1 MKNIIRQNIS
11 GFTLIELVTS
21 IVIVGVLSLFVSS
34 FIFYE
39 VNNFVFSNSRQQTV
53 QDSRWALQLISKDL
67 RQIVTPDSILYASG
81 DSLSFYNVDTD
92 VVVYTYSGNQ
102 ILRNGD
108 LLLSSVDSCG
118 FRFYNNEGDVISS
131 PVEDVIDIYLLS
143 IRFITS
149 SNNNATKFSSKV
161 VPRNF

>member
-1 MKNIIRQNIS
+1 MS
-11 GFTLIELVTS
+11 GFTLIELVIS

-39 VNNFVFSNSRQQTV
+39 VNSFVFSTSRQQTV
-53 QDSRWALQLISKDL
+53 QDSRWALQLILKDL
-67 RQIVTPDSILYASG
+67 RQIATPDSILYASA

-92 VVVYTYSGNQ
+92 IVTYTYSSNQ

-118 FRFYNNEGDVISS
+118 FRFYDNEGDILSS
-131 PVEDVIDIYLLS
+131 PVGDVTDVYLFS
-143 IRFITS
+143 IRFTTS
-149 SNNNATKFSSKV
+149 SHNNATKFSSKC